1 MKQTVIAVS
10 GVKNSGK
17 TTLLEHLIK
26 GLSERGYQ
34 IAVVK
39 HDGHDFKPDV
49 PGTDSYR
56 FKEAGA
62 YGTGIYSSSR
72 YCIVKEQ
79 KQTDAD
85 FMTEWFPEADII
97 FLEGQKHS
105 KYPKIEVI
113 RKNISVTP
121 VCNPQT
127 VFAYVTDA
135 EEFDSHGIPVLGF
148 HEYEALMDLT
158 EKILNKNS
166 SGDRKQQ

>member
-17 TTLLEHLIK
+17 TTLLEQLIK

-34 IAVVK
+34 VAAVK
-39 HDGHDFKPDV
+39 HDGHDFNPDV

-62 YGTGIYSSSR
+62 YGTGIYSSSS

-97 FLEGQKHS
+97 FLEGQKYS
-105 KYPKIEVI
+105 EYPKIEII
-113 RKNISVTP
+113 RRTVSVTP

-127 VFAYVTDA
+127 VFAYVTDI
-135 EEFDSHGIPVLGF
+135 EEFDGNGIPVLGF
-148 HEYEALMDLT
+148 HEFEAMMDLI
-158 EKILNKNS
+158 ERILKKNNS
-166 SGDRKQQ
+166 DNGKPW